1 MTECNH
7 NCESCSQENCESRID
22 KEKANDFSQI
32 KNVVA
37 VVSGKGGVGKSMVT
51 SLLAVEL
58 TRLGYKVGILDAD
71 ITGPSIPKSFNINDK
86 VMGNESGI
94 FPAKSS
100 LGTKI
105 ISINLLLE
113 NNTDP
118 VLWRGPIISGVLKQ
132 FFTDVIW
139 GELDYLLIDMPPGT
153 ADTALTIFQSLP
165 VDYALI
171 VTSPQDLVSMIVEKA
186 IKMADMMNI
195 SVLGAV
201 QNFSYV
207 ICDKCGNK
215 IELFG
220 NESGNN
226 LSIPI
231 LDRIPF
237 DKKLSSAIDRGMIE
251 LTDNSY
257 LANTVNELIN
267 KQI

>member
-195 SVLGAV
+195 SVLGEV

-207 ICDKCGNK
+207 LCDICGNK
-215 IELFG
+215 FELFG
-220 NESGNN
+220 NEGENN
-226 LSIPI
+226 LSISI

-267 KQI
+267 K

>member
-7 NCESCSQENCESRID
+7 NCESCSQDNCESRID

-220 NESGNN
+220 NEGENN

-267 KQI
+267 K

>member
-220 NESGNN
+220 NEGENN

-267 KQI
+267 K

>member
-153 ADTALTIFQSLP
+153 ADTALTIFQSP
-165 VDYALI
+165 
-171 VTSPQDLVSMIVEKA
+171 
-186 IKMADMMNI
+186 
-195 SVLGAV
+195 
-201 QNFSYV
+201 
-207 ICDKCGNK
+207 
-215 IELFG
+215 LF
-220 NESGNN
+220 
-226 LSIPI
+226 LS
-231 LDRIPF
+231 LYYL
-237 DKKLSSAIDRGMIE
+237 LSF
-251 LTDNSY
+251 LY
-257 LANTVNELIN
+257 QL
-267 KQI
+267 

>member
-1 MTECNH
+1 M
-7 NCESCSQENCESRID
+7 
-22 KEKANDFSQI
+22 
-32 KNVVA
+32 
-37 VVSGKGGVGKSMVT
+37 
-51 SLLAVEL
+51 
-58 TRLGYKVGILDAD
+58 
-71 ITGPSIPKSFNINDK
+71 
-86 VMGNESGI
+86 
-94 FPAKSS
+94 
-100 LGTKI
+100 
-105 ISINLLLE
+105 
-113 NNTDP
+113 
-118 VLWRGPIISGVLKQ
+118 KQ

-220 NESGNN
+220 NEGENN

-267 KQI
+267 K

>member
-220 NESGNN
+220 NEGENN

-251 LTDNSY
+251 LTENSY

-267 KQI
+267 K